1 MKKLHRG
8 GSSPDGEPL
17 SAGRVEYL
25 EAARQ
30 RVRRRRLRRTAILL
44 AALILVTLFA
54 TGAVG
59 ASIARVKDLVDT
71 VHIAL
76 SPAVG
81 WPQQTGLGD
90 LTAVQPMSGSF
101 AAMDEDACVVYSL
114 GGTRLAGIQSGYAR
128 PALAVGKNR
137 FVLYNRSGNELR
149 VESRTQNLYTKTMEN
164 SITLCAMADNGTLA
178 VVTEDPGSAAQLRVY
193 SSSMEQLLSWSL
205 TIADGTPLRLAFSPD
220 GRRLA
225 VAAVT
230 VNGGQMVTNFY
241 VVTLAQGDP
250 MLVGSGS
257 GAAQWLSWT
266 GSQSIL
272 AVCDSRA
279 VLYNASGGERAAYD
293 FTGQT
298 LRDISVDASGNTALL
313 LASGQ
318 LCQAVMLGRDLGV
331 ENTTQV
337 QASNRIV
344 RSGAQF
350 YLLTDNGVECLSTD
364 GTSQWTQSLSA
375 RPQGL
380 LADRRQ
386 LLVFCGNTVQ
396 GLTPPAAENN
406 AQSNT

>member
-1 MKKLHRG
+1 MRKNHRG
-8 GSSPDGEPL
+8 QRPESDEPL
-17 SAGRVEYL
+17 SEGRVEYL

-30 RVRRRRLRRTAILL
+30 RVRNRRIRRTAVLL
-44 AALILVTLFA
+44 VLLTAVVLFA
-54 TGAVG
+54 TG
-59 ASIARVKDLVDT
+59 IAGSSVAALKDLTDT
-71 VHIAL
+71 ARIAL
-76 SPAVG
+76 LPGSG
-81 WPQQTGLGD
+81 WPQQTGVMEVKQL
-90 LTAVQPMSGSF
+90 
-101 AAMDEDACVVYSL
+101 AAMNSSFVELGEEGCVVWSRT
-114 GGTRLAGIQSGYAR
+114 GTRLNSIQSGYAR

-178 VVTEDPGSAAQLRVY
+178 VVTEDPGSAARLRVY

-225 VAAVT
+225 VAA

-344 RSGAQF
+344 RAGDTF
-350 YLLTDNGVECLSTD
+350 YLLTDTGVECLSTD